1 VGLRL
6 CPTVQHAT
14 RADHGF
20 VVAGP
25 VRDWPS
31 RAYAAIT
38 RIAENGDTVFAVEIA
53 VPRVPVPASVR
64 DSVARLPMPPGAL
77 NRPTTAAEY
86 PPVRSVHIGVD
97 GRIWIGVSSADA
109 SRAWFYVV
117 SPDGR
122 VLGRVETAAGFRL
135 HQADAVALLGV
146 ERDGDGVPSVVGYR
160 FR

>member
-1 VGLRL
+1 
-6 CPTVQHAT
+6 
-14 RADHGF
+14 
-20 VVAGP
+20 
-25 VRDWPS
+25 
-31 RAYAAIT
+31 
-38 RIAENGDTVFAVEIA
+38 
-53 VPRVPVPASVR
+53 
-64 DSVARLPMPPGAL
+64 MPPGAL

-109 SRAWFYVV
+109 SRAWFHVV